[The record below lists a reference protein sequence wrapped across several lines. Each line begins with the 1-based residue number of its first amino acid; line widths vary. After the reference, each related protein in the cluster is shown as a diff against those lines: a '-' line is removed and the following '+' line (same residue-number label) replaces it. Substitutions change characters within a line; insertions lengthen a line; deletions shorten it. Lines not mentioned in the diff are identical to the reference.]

1 LTSRKSDKGGWGSAI
16 IDRGRP
22 GEAQKTFVFQKGK
35 AYKVKVEASPGEVG
49 FGRATIVDKLGEKI
63 LVQLKTSR
71 EANKI
76 LPKGTRMWF
85 VNESSENSFNGMW
98 ATSVLGAQLFSGRTA
113 LVCSAPRLEALLQR
127 RRTPRASL
135 DVNATLRFEGD
146 DTNFHLR
153 TQDISSSGIALV
165 SQIDLPE
172 KVEVG
177 ESIIVNIDTK
187 TGKIDST
194 CRVIRIEKNWLANK
208 TVLGVEMTDM
218 DDDSSDNL
226 MKLLALLGLENK
238 FEDDNAATTGK
249 LFGWKGDQRGQKEDR
264 SFLRKTGE
272 ITPPDAE
279 PS

>member
-1 LTSRKSDKGGWGSAI
+1 MVCGQPVFWVRSYFPEEPHWSVQHRDWKRFC
-16 IDRGRP
+16 RG
-22 GEAQKTFVFQKGK
+22 A
-35 AYKVKVEASPGEVG
+35 
-49 FGRATIVDKLGEKI
+49 
-63 LVQLKTSR
+63 
-71 EANKI
+71 
-76 LPKGTRMWF
+76 
-85 VNESSENSFNGMW
+85 
-98 ATSVLGAQLFSGRTA
+98 
-113 LVCSAPRLEALLQR
+113 APREH
-127 RRTPRASL
+127 
-135 DVNATLRFEGD
+135 RFEGD